1 MSRRLRLNGVMKKDM
16 TQMSPRQKLL
26 CWAYALI
33 ALWALLGT
41 WGHNVGYMSLGMVG
55 ANLRFWQDTLA
66 NPASRSITV
75 DIALFGLAVWVWMIG
90 EARRLRLR
98 GVWWYVLA
106 SLLIAV
112 SVAVPVFL
120 IQRERAKARVG
131 EGGRDPGLRRA
142 DWAGLALIAVVSAGY
157 TGKSFGW
164 F

>member
-1 MSRRLRLNGVMKKDM
+1 M
-16 TQMSPRQKLL
+16 TLSPRQKLL

-41 WGHNVGYMSLGMVG
+41 WGHNLGYMSLGLVG
-55 ANLRFWQDTLA
+55 ANLRFWQDTLV
-66 NPASRSITV
+66 NPASMSITV
-75 DIALFGLAVWVWMIG
+75 DIALLSLAVWVWMIA

-106 SLLIAV
+106 SLFIAV

-120 IQRERAKARVG
+120 IQRERAKARLG
-131 EGGRDPGLRRA
+131 EGRGDPGLLGG
-142 DWAGLALIAVVSAGY
+142 DWAGLALLALVVAGY
-157 TGKSFGW
+157 TVRSFGW